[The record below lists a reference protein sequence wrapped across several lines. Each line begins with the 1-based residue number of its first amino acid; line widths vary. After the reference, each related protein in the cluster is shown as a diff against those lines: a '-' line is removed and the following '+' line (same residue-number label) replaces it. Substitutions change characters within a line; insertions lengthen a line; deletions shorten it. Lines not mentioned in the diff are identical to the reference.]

1 MNAVRPVAFFFL
13 VLGLLAGCNGGFAV
27 GEVSG
32 TVSFDGKPV
41 EIGSISFISA
51 DGSKPS
57 AGGAITDGKY
67 AVSNVPAGPTKVRI
81 SGVRVTGQKKM
92 YDAPDSPVVTTSAE
106 MLPPKYSDDKRT
118 ELRYDVQSGAQTKDF
133 DLTK

>member
-1 MNAVRPVAFFFL
+1 MNAVRAAAFFLL
-13 VLGLLAGCNGGFAV
+13 VLGLLAGCSGGPVV
-27 GEVSG
+27 GDVSG

-57 AGGAITDGKY
+57 AGGAIADGKY
-67 AVSNVPAGPTKVRI
+67 SVSNVPAGPTKVRI
-81 SGVRVTGQKKM
+81 SGVKVTGKKKM
-92 YDAPDSPVVTTSAE
+92 YDDPGSPVVETSVEA
-106 MLPPKYSDDKRT
+106 LPPKYSDDKLT
-118 ELRYDVQSGAQTKDF
+118 ELRYDVQSGAQTKNF